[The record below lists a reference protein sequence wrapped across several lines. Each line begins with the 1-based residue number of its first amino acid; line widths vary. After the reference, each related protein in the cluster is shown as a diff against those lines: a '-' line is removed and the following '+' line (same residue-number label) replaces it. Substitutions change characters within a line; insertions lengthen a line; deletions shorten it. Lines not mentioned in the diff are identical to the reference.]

1 MIRLDNWWVS
11 LDLGD
16 RMIGYESDHLHRRL
30 EIAVDLD
37 AGWAVKLDMAL
48 GKAKNVVDLERTGDV
63 LWVDLTR
70 DILASD
76 GLYRCQL
83 RGLKGDTVAHSNQFE
98 LLVSGS
104 INAAEAFPSVEPSE
118 LAQMEARVT
127 QAKADAV
134 AAADRA
140 EAAAEVLPSVKV
152 TRTET
157 GALLTAVD
165 ASGETT
171 TAEVM
176 DGVQGPAG
184 IGVPEGGESG
194 QLLTRTAD
202 GTAWQ
207 DAPESAV
214 QPDWTQ
220 NDPDAKDYI
229 KGRTHYSVRGE
240 KQYPAW
246 TDTRDPIPLD
256 ATHRYK
262 VLVFG
267 NGYSKQPVVWGEHLT
282 EGTAEIFTPQ
292 TDESDGS
299 LYIGDLEQGNP
310 PFCIKAGETSVNSQ
324 WVSMLK
330 VYDIV
335 LLDLDGETVHP
346 LDAKYLP
353 DLHSDWAQN
362 DPTALGY
369 VKNRTHYETWDAI
382 FDGDLTWPGGYV
394 SNSVPYTTAPVVGE
408 TYKVVFNGTVYSAVI
423 AEQYSDT
430 SIQLHVGG
438 WYLRWNTTS
447 QELYGFN
454 QGGAKNTYHVAVYQN
469 AVHPLD
475 PKFLPEYVITI
486 THTVDSEGNEAFACD
501 REPTDILAAYR
512 SGMLMK
518 VVIEQVTPDNNLKV
532 ITRNI
537 EYAQGG
543 GMEGL
548 MVYSDIASL
557 TLMITPDGISRF

>member
-1 MIRLDNWWVS
+1 MW
-11 LDLGD
+11 
-16 RMIGYESDHLHRRL
+16 
-30 EIAVDLD
+30 
-37 AGWAVKLDMAL
+37 
-48 GKAKNVVDLERTGDV
+48 
-63 LWVDLTR
+63 
-70 DILASD
+70 
-76 GLYRCQL
+76 
-83 RGLKGDTVAHSNQFE
+83 
-98 LLVSGS
+98 
-104 INAAEAFPSVEPSE
+104 
-118 LAQMEARVT
+118 
-127 QAKADAV
+127 
-134 AAADRA
+134 
-140 EAAAEVLPSVKV
+140 
-152 TRTET
+152 
-157 GALLTAVD
+157 
-165 ASGETT
+165 
-171 TAEVM
+171 
-176 DGVQGPAG
+176 QGPRQASAYQ
-184 IGVPEGGESG
+184 EGGESG

-353 DLHSDWAQN
+353 DLHSDW
-362 DPTALGY
+362 G
-369 VKNRTHYETWDAI
+369 
-382 FDGDLTWPGGYV
+382 
-394 SNSVPYTTAPVVGE
+394 
-408 TYKVVFNGTVYSAVI
+408 
-423 AEQYSDT
+423 AE
-430 SIQLHVGG
+430 
-438 WYLRWNTTS
+438 
-447 QELYGFN
+447 
-454 QGGAKNTYHVAVYQN
+454 
-469 AVHPLD
+469 
-475 PKFLPEYVITI
+475 
-486 THTVDSEGNEAFACD
+486 
-501 REPTDILAAYR
+501 
-512 SGMLMK
+512 
-518 VVIEQVTPDNNLKV
+518 
-532 ITRNI
+532 
-537 EYAQGG
+537 
-543 GMEGL
+543 
-548 MVYSDIASL
+548 
-557 TLMITPDGISRF
+557 